1 MKHSV
6 THRFALPLVAL
17 VAALLTA
24 SFLAVGCDATGTKP
38 LPPVGLDS
46 VRVEPRPVVVGDTAT
61 FTAVL
66 EEDALNSVSQLKF
79 GWFNTNN
86 SRSFNIKDNEL
97 HWPDPRFVRAPRG
110 TTTVEFAVT
119 ANLDD
124 EADDYTD
131 ARETRMQFK
140 AKVVEIRK

>member
-1 MKHSV
+1 MGHSA
-6 THRFALPLVAL
+6 THRFVLPL
-17 VAALLTA
+17 VAALLIA
-24 SFLAVGCDATGTKP
+24 YFLAVGCDAIGTKP

-46 VRVEPRPVVVGDTAT
+46 VRVEPRPVVAGDTAT

-79 GWFNTNN
+79 GWFNANN
-86 SRSFNIKDNEL
+86 NRIFNTKDNEL
-97 HWPDPRFVRAPRG
+97 HWPAPRIVRAPRG

-119 ANLDD
+119 ASVDD

-131 ARETRMQFK
+131 ARETRRRFE
-140 AKVVEIRK
+140 AKVVGSKQ

>member
-1 MKHSV
+1 MKRP
-6 THRFALPLVAL
+6 TNYRFLRPLLAVG
-17 VAALLTA
+17 LTA
-24 SFLAVGCDATGTKP
+24 ASLLVVGCDAIGTKP

-86 SRSFNIKDNEL
+86 SRSFNTKDNEL
-97 HWPDPRFVRAPRG
+97 HWPAPRFVRAPRG
-110 TTTVEFAVT
+110 TTTVEFFVT
-119 ANLDD
+119 AV
-124 EADDYTD
+124 ADDDAEDYT
-131 ARETRMQFK
+131 RTQE
-140 AKVVEIRK
+140 AKRRFEIQVVESGK

>member
-1 MKHSV
+1 MKRQIK
-6 THRFALPLVAL
+6 HRFVLPLL
-17 VAALLTA
+17 AAGLTA
-24 SFLAVGCDATGTKP
+24 ASLLLVGCDAIGTKP

-46 VRVEPRPVVVGDTAT
+46 VRVEPRPVVAGDTAT

-66 EEDALNSVSQLKF
+66 QEDALNSVSQLKF

-86 SRSFNIKDNEL
+86 NRSFNTKDNEL
-97 HWPDPRFVRAPRG
+97 HWPAPRVVQAPRG

-119 ANLDD
+119 ASVDD
-124 EADDYTD
+124 EAEDYTD

-140 AKVVEIRK
+140 VKVVETE